1 VIPVAGVREVARA
14 AELLA
19 AGEVIGLPTDT
30 VYGVGAR
37 LDRPGAV
44 EAIFELKG
52 RPVDVAL
59 PVLIGRDADVD
70 SVAAAW
76 PRSAKM
82 LAARYWPGPLT
93 LVVPARPE
101 IGALLG
107 GTGDTVGV
115 RAPKHRFVRNL
126 CRTAGPLAVTSANR
140 HGGEPCTTAEAVTEA
155 FGGEGLAL
163 VVDGGR
169 CDGEPSTVA
178 DCTTSPPTLLRQG
191 ALPWDWVLAALR

>member
-30 VYGVGAR
+30 VYGVAHASTAR
-37 LDRPGAV
+37 AV

-107 GTGDTVGV
+107 G
-115 RAPKHRFVRNL
+115 R
-126 CRTAGPLAVTSANR
+126 R
-140 HGGEPCTTAEAVTEA
+140 HGWGPRAEAPLRA
-155 FGGEGLAL
+155 HLC
-163 VVDGGR
+163 GR
-169 CDGEPSTVA
+169 RDRS
-178 DCTTSPPTLLRQG
+178 R
-191 ALPWDWVLAALR
+191 